1 MDSKDYIIDKL
12 AKEKAQLEVH
22 NSELEFA
29 IILLQQEN
37 EKLKKELEEANG
49 KAETESKPKTSTKKK
64 PIVVKE

>member
-29 IILLQQEN
+29 IMLLQQEN
-37 EKLKKELEEANG
+37 EKLKKELEEANDDTS
-49 KAETESKPKTSTKKK
+49 KNKPKTSTKKK
-64 PIVVKE
+64 QTEVKE

>member
-29 IILLQQEN
+29 IMLLQQEN
-37 EKLKKELEEANG
+37 EKLKKELEETNDDASKN
-49 KAETESKPKTSTKKK
+49 KPKTSTKLKN
-64 PIVVKE
+64 KED

>member
-29 IILLQQEN
+29 IMLLQQEN
-37 EKLKKELEEANG
+37 EKLKKELEETNDDTS
-49 KAETESKPKTSTKKK
+49 KNKPKTSTKKK
-64 PIVVKE
+64 PIEVKE

>member
-29 IILLQQEN
+29 IMLLQQEN
-37 EKLKKELEEANG
+37 EKLKKELEETNDDTS
-49 KAETESKPKTSTKKK
+49 KNKPKTSIKKK
-64 PIVVKE
+64 PTEVKE

>member
-29 IILLQQEN
+29 IMLLQQEN
-37 EKLKKELEEANG
+37 EKLKKELEEANDDTS
-49 KAETESKPKTSTKKK
+49 KNKPKTPTKKK
-64 PIVVKE
+64 PTEVKE

>member
-29 IILLQQEN
+29 IMLLQQEN
-37 EKLKKELEEANG
+37 EKLKKELEETNDNTL
-49 KAETESKPKTSTKKK
+49 KNKPKTSTKKK
-64 PIVVKE
+64 PTEVKE

>member
-29 IILLQQEN
+29 IMLLQQEN
-37 EKLKKELEEANG
+37 EKLKKELEETNDDASKN
-49 KAETESKPKTSTKKK
+49 KPKTSTKKK
-64 PIVVKE
+64 PTEVKE

>member
-29 IILLQQEN
+29 IMLLQQEN
-37 EKLKKELEEANG
+37 EKLKKELEEANDDTS
-49 KAETESKPKTSTKKK
+49 KNKPKISTKKK
-64 PIVVKE
+64 PTEVKE

>member
-12 AKEKAQLEVH
+12 AKEKAQLEVT

-29 IILLQQEN
+29 IMCLQQEN

-49 KAETESKPKTSTKKK
+49 KTETEKKPKTSTKKK
-64 PIVVKE
+64 PEVVKE